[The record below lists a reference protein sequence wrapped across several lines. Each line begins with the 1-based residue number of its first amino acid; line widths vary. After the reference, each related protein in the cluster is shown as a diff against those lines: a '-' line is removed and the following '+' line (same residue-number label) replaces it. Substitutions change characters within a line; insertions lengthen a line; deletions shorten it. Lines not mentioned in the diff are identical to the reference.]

1 MKPPFNKALTEKT
14 KGTPVREPE
23 QRDLNP
29 KSTVVVV
36 EVGGGDASVLLVRG
50 LSCSF
55 LLGLRSGGGAGSG
68 ERKQDLPNSDAPNH
82 GSISDLARGQ
92 RALMIPPSPGPQ
104 TGP

>member
-36 EVGGGDASVLLVRG
+36 DVGGGGDALHCTALVFPP
-50 LSCSF
+50 LSCSGWE
-55 LLGLRSGGGAGSG
+55 LEKEKWSTL
-68 ERKQDLPNSDAPNH
+68 
-82 GSISDLARGQ
+82 
-92 RALMIPPSPGPQ
+92 
-104 TGP
+104 

>member
-1 MKPPFNKALTEKT
+1 MGRGVRRSALFLPGSQFPYRLE
-14 KGTPVREPE
+14 GGN
-23 QRDLNP
+23 L
-29 KSTVVVV
+29 
-36 EVGGGDASVLLVRG
+36 EVGGGDSSVLLVRG

-92 RALMIPPSPGPQ
+92 RALMIPPSPGPR